1 MDLPT
6 SKRTKQ
12 FRIAVS
18 NPHEFRTAFLAAV
31 ARELEYERLVE
42 LNVTD
47 NSIVFQGGIFRPK
60 SLAAG
65 TLNYIDHGQIKV
77 TVEEGSATVS
87 YSIRFQHFYVFCLL
101 LFGTIWIAGLLASL
115 FGRHTGNAPS
125 YSQRVWIGIKVG
137 VVVSSWCQIGS
148 PPMGCSFQVPGRP
161 STVVSLACVT
171 STVSGIL
178 TEI

>member
-125 YSQRVWIGIKVG
+125 YWILLMGIVFITLFPAYAQLRLNRLIRKHMRN
-137 VVVSSWCQIGS
+137 VVYGS
-148 PPMGCSFQVPGRP
+148 
-161 STVVSLACVT
+161 
-171 STVSGIL
+171 
-178 TEI
+178 